1 MKKYGQFGGQYVS
14 QEMKR
19 VLDEIGDAF
28 KEAKKNKT
36 SPTIIEFIIPDNI
49 NVLPMV
55 KPGNT
60 LDDMVMEKG
69 VK

>member
-1 MKKYGQFGGQYVS
+1 MV
-14 QEMKR
+14 E
-19 VLDEIGDAF
+19 AF

-36 SPTIIEFIIPDNI
+36 KPTIIEFIIPDNL